1 MQSLAGKLIITTQPA
16 DQAGELMDIL
26 SARGARVINLPM
38 IQTRTLDIGKDDV
51 SEALVKGKYQFLV
64 FTSKKGVRG
73 FFGNIIRY
81 FGGAFLPESLKIVA
95 TGVSTM
101 KETEKF
107 GYKIDYL
114 NPGTTAED
122 LALYL
127 TDKVIQS
134 NDRILLVQGTLAPRF
149 LYEALSAKAF
159 VKRLNVYET
168 IAVKDMDG
176 SLADFIREG
185 KADICIFT
193 SPSGF
198 NNYLEFF
205 SGYNNVKM
213 AAIGKITASAITEA
227 GYDVSLIAPYP
238 SPESLADALESFFKK

>member
-1 MQSLAGKLIITTQPA
+1 MKSLAGKLIVTTQPA

-26 SARGARVINLPM
+26 SSRGARVINLPM
-38 IQTRTLDIGKDDV
+38 IQTRTLDIGKEDV
-51 SEALVKGKYQFLV
+51 SEALVNGKFQFLI

-81 FGGAFLPESLKIVA
+81 YGGAFLPESIKIVA
-95 TGVSTM
+95 TGVSTK

-107 GYKIDYL
+107 GYKVDYV

-122 LALYL
+122 LAHYL
-127 TDKVIQS
+127 KGKVIKTS
-134 NDRILLVQGTLAPRF
+134 DRILLAQGALAPGF
-149 LYEALSAKAF
+149 LFEALSEKAF
-159 VKRLNVYET
+159 VKRLNVYDT
-168 IAVKDMDG
+168 VAVKDIDG
-176 SLADFIREG
+176 SLANFVREG
-185 KADICIFT
+185 KVDICIFT

-213 AAIGKITASAITEA
+213 AAIGKTTASAINEA

-238 SPESLADALESFFKK
+238 SPESLADALESFFTK